1 VVAAFAVVGCYTA
14 HILTYLPT
22 FSDTHSGSSVHE
34 EWLTLEYWI
43 GRLSLNIGK
52 GPQTQM
58 RNIPEERKNRTE
70 IFVFQMWYCTEMIWR
85 VLYAIHT

>member
-1 VVAAFAVVGCYTA
+1 MKFEVYAAVWLRHSLLWDVTQ

-52 GPQTQM
+52 GLPT
-58 RNIPEERKNRTE
+58 
-70 IFVFQMWYCTEMIWR
+70 
-85 VLYAIHT
+85 